1 MDHCSLQ
8 GIFCGDACLLACALG
23 DALLPAISLAS
34 KAEPH
39 WVIMFQFSMLKRPHA
54 AQRVAVQLQRPC
66 RNGDPPG
73 SSARIPRGGRLR
85 TPRPGWQRHS
95 VRQPRFILFK
105 KPHRYCADESSAGAP
120 CPVQVLFLI
129 SPRSSGHGSALA
141 GHIWNR
147 TIQEVNGYLSSS
159 LRRLSWSHN
168 Q

>member
-54 AQRVAVQLQRPC
+54 AQRVAVQLHRPC

-120 CPVQVLFLI
+120 CPDPGSLLDKSPHFWPWQCSCRTHMEPHHSRGEWLLIFL
-129 SPRSSGHGSALA
+129 SEKAFLVP
-141 GHIWNR
+141 
-147 TIQEVNGYLSSS
+147 
-159 LRRLSWSHN
+159 
-168 Q
+168 